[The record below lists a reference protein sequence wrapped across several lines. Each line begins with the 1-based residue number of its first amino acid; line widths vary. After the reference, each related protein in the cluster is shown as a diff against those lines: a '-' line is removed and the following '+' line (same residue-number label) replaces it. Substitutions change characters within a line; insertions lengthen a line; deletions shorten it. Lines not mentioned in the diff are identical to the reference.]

1 MDFNLRHAI
10 MQNVAN
16 NTKEQLEDT
25 IVDAI
30 QRGEEKYLPGLGVL
44 FEEIWKH
51 SSEQQK
57 EEMLT
62 TLEQAVKQHA

>member
-1 MDFNLRHAI
+1 MDLNLRHAI

-30 QRGEEKYLPGLGVL
+30 QRGEEKYLPGLGVF
-44 FEEIWKH
+44 FEAIWNH
-51 SSEQQK
+51 STEQQK
-57 EEMLT
+57 ETMLS
-62 TLEQAVKQHA
+62 TLEQAVKQ